1 MKTPFLIVLVTF
13 SFLFSGLQAQDGGE
27 ITKEE
32 MKFWKNK
39 TKIYKKRPMQLR
51 AEITNYQ
58 NQIKDLKR
66 RNKDLISRVQPGGG
80 DVNNDLVDSLRWAV
94 IQLKGDLK
102 KEQADLEKLMAAYR
116 ALKET
121 AGMGIN
127 PGLVYR
133 VQIGAYVFHD
143 IDAENEHNDIVV
155 ERSDGFNKF
164 VIGNFNTYDECNS
177 FKNELRRQGLTDAWI
192 VPYVDGIRVTIDEA
206 RSFENSR
213 GN

>member
-1 MKTPFLIVLVTF
+1 MKTSFLIVLV
-13 SFLFSGLQAQDGGE
+13 SFGLLCPGIQAQDGGE

-32 MKFWKNK
+32 LKFWKNK
-39 TKIYKKRPMQLR
+39 TKIYKKRPTQLR

-66 RNKDLISRVQPGGG
+66 RNKDLLSRVQPSGE
-80 DVNNDLVDSLRWAV
+80 DKELVDSLRWEV

-102 KEQADLEKLMAAYR
+102 KEQEDLEKLMAAYQS
-116 ALKET
+116 LKGLE
-121 AGMGIN
+121 GIS
-127 PGLVYR
+127 PGLIYR

-143 IDAENEHNDIVV
+143 INEENDHNDIVV

-164 VIGNFNTYDECNS
+164 VIGNFRTYDECNS
-177 FKNELRRQGLTDAWI
+177 FKNELRRQGLADAWI